1 MLLKELLEK
10 ADKIDELRIEQSS
23 SNKDIWNYEIGGN
36 NPDVR
41 NHLIDII
48 NKIEL
53 DDMYK
58 IPHSRRWISKETVDN
73 MLNVIQNAT
82 TYEELKCLED
92 FYEFYDF
99 RVHKDEDV
107 AINAMIKIRDTSYRE
122 YIRELFISKIN
133 EIDGC
138 RAWYTAWWNLYISSN
153 KIDDRENCKH
163 KCKTQFKINEINKIF
178 EL

>member
-10 ADKIDELRIEQSS
+10 ADKIDELTIEQSS

-36 NPDVR
+36 NRDVR
-41 NHLIDII
+41 KHLINIVG
-48 NKIEL
+48 KIEL

-58 IPHSRRWISKETVDN
+58 IPRSHRWISKETVDN
-73 MLNVIQNAT
+73 MLNIIQNAT
-82 TYEELKCLED
+82 TYEELKCLEN
-92 FYEFYDF
+92 FSEFYDCK
-99 RVHKDEDV
+99 VHKDEDV
-107 AINAMIKIRDTSYRE
+107 ATHIGIKVRDRSYRE
-122 YIRELFISKIN
+122 NIRDLFISKIN

-138 RAWYTAWWNLYISSN
+138 KAWYTSWWNLYISSN

-163 KCKTQFKINEINKIF
+163 SCRTQFKINEINKVF